1 MRPPAARSLAAAVS
15 RSLAAAQAADD
26 DALDATVVVLLA
38 QDPGQVAVLLGGM
51 VRSLLEQTHPA
62 GLSGDD
68 AEDELVR
75 CLDRGAGWFS
85 ALDTGTLVLV
95 LAGALGTYDPAAGSD
110 DREHGDDQ
118 NRDDQNG
125 DEEPPGAA
133 PSPPVSARNLLRHAM
148 LVLADLLALAG
159 SGVDGVLDA
168 ALAEIAR
175 AETVEMP

>member
-1 MRPPAARSLAAAVS
+1 
-15 RSLAAAQAADD
+15 
-26 DALDATVVVLLA
+26 VVLLA

-68 AEDELVR
+68 AEVELVR

-110 DREHGDDQ
+110 DRGHGY
-118 NRDDQNG
+118 DQNG
-125 DEEPPGAA
+125 DDEPPGVDL
-133 PSPPVSARNLLRHAM
+133 PRPVSARNLLRHAM

-159 SGVDGVLDA
+159 SGVDLVLDA
-168 ALAEIAR
+168 ALTEIAR